1 MRLEA
6 PEVSQML
13 VLRDRVESS
22 GGRFVPAWSV
32 WSLALSLF
40 VFTNAIAQ
48 PVQLEDVV
56 RAVVTDSP
64 LISLEDARVR
74 RAQGELQQAQG
85 SLDWTATAE
94 SGWQRLYVVEARDGF
109 LTDNLQ
115 DIDAWRTSIG
125 ISRQFRNGITIQPG
139 VSFYIDANVNPAQS
153 MGLTQTLPSLNLT
166 IPLLRGYGADSPI
179 ATAERAARLGVEAS
193 QHGREYG
200 TQRAVSSAVLV
211 YWRCLALRHQFEVA
225 ENDHQ
230 EAQEF
235 VQAIRGFVEQGQGE
249 PLALDRASAGLAVQN
264 VTLARSRAADEAC
277 RRELD
282 VAMNGDG
289 IGELPLPVGDFPKI
303 DENAATRLNGNLLAE
318 NALMRREDIRALSLQ
333 SAAHAERVRGAKD
346 GMQPELNVLVDPR
359 GVLLRLSQSL
369 GRNTQQGQ
377 LSAALAGEGEARINL
392 RQLENQV
399 RLEVSE
405 NVRGVHDAISNWKAL
420 NESAAAMKIVAG
432 DAERRYDAG
441 VLTRQEYRDVQGEY
455 ALVQTQLVQTQ
466 FQYASNLAALHLAL
480 GNVDADENVPVEVIT
495 AQFRSLPQF

>member
-1 MRLEA
+1 
-6 PEVSQML
+6 
-13 VLRDRVESS
+13 
-22 GGRFVPAWSV
+22 
-32 WSLALSLF
+32 
-40 VFTNAIAQ
+40 
-48 PVQLEDVV
+48 
-56 RAVVTDSP
+56 
-64 LISLEDARVR
+64 
-74 RAQGELQQAQG
+74 
-85 SLDWTATAE
+85 
-94 SGWQRLYVVEARDGF
+94 
-109 LTDNLQ
+109 
-115 DIDAWRTSIG
+115 
-125 ISRQFRNGITIQPG
+125 
-139 VSFYIDANVNPAQS
+139 
-153 MGLTQTLPSLNLT
+153 
-166 IPLLRGYGADSPI
+166 
-179 ATAERAARLGVEAS
+179 
-193 QHGREYG
+193 
-200 TQRAVSSAVLV
+200 
-211 YWRCLALRHQFEVA
+211 
-225 ENDHQ
+225 
-230 EAQEF
+230 
-235 VQAIRGFVEQGQGE
+235 
-249 PLALDRASAGLAVQN
+249 
-264 VTLARSRAADEAC
+264 
-277 RRELD
+277 
-282 VAMNGDG
+282 
-289 IGELPLPVGDFPKI
+289 
-303 DENAATRLNGNLLAE
+303 
-318 NALMRREDIRALSLQ
+318 MRREDIRALSLQ